1 MSKTITAWVN
11 GVVQPIEVNEITT
24 YIEESTLEDR
34 IISLEDKTITIST
47 VTLFAGLWEGS
58 ISPYSQTISLRN
70 INITTNSMVDLQP
83 TPEQLTAWQ
92 DDGYAFT
99 TVNDNGTIKVYVS
112 GGLPE
117 EDITVQVKVQEVTVV

>member
-1 MSKTITAWVN
+1 MKTITTWVN
-11 GVVQPIEVNEITT
+11 GATQSITVNEITT

-34 IISLEDKTITIST
+34 IISLEDKATTIST
-47 VTLFAGLWEGS
+47 VTLLAGMWQGD
-58 ISPYSQTISLRN
+58 ISPYSQTISLS
-70 INITTNSMVDLQP
+70 NITTNSMVDLQP

-99 TVNDNGTIKVYVS
+99 TVNDNGTVKVYVS

-117 EDITVQVKVQEVTVV
+117 EDITIQVKVQEVTVV